1 LINSVTEGARPVVV
15 LISANAEWR
24 VVKELL
30 PDVSLFQTP
39 FGEAFEI
46 ELNGCRVPFV
56 HGGWGKISAAAS
68 TQWALMKWQP
78 GLVVNL
84 GTCGGFRGLA
94 EVGDIMLVNETLVY
108 DIYEAMVD
116 PVEALEHY
124 STHLDLSWL
133 PLPYPQ
139 PVKEIRLVSAD
150 RDIIPDDIPMLK
162 ERFSAVAGDWES
174 GAIAWTAQRSGARCL
189 ILRGVTDLVGDDG
202 GEVYGKLEMYHDRT
216 RGVMK
221 SLLASLGDWIGK

>member
-1 LINSVTEGARPVVV
+1 MTTKDQNQCRPVVV

-24 VVKELL
+24 VLKELL
-30 PDVSLFQTP
+30 PNVAVFATP

-46 ELNGCRVPFV
+46 DVNGCPVPFV

-84 GTCGGFRGLA
+84 GTCGGFSGSA

-108 DIYEAMVD
+108 DIFEAMGD
-116 PVEALEHY
+116 PQEAIDFY
-124 STHLDLSWL
+124 ATQMDLSWL
-133 PLPYPQ
+133 PQPYPQ
-139 PVKEIRLVSAD
+139 PVKIIRLVSAD
-150 RDIIPDDIPMLK
+150 RDIIPTDIPMLK
-162 ERFSAVAGDWES
+162 EHYSAVAGDWES

-189 ILRGVTDLVGDDG
+189 ILRGVTDLVGDGG
-202 GEVYGKLEMYHDRT
+202 GEVYGKLEMYHQRT

-221 SLLASLGDWIGK
+221 SLLEALPDWIR